1 MNGLHLG
8 GTGRAGG
15 PLRQSG
21 SLPQL
26 PKDGGG
32 GLPSMLHGW
41 RTIVSV
47 IHEEED
53 GGGSIFPRETVGAGE
68 VPIVC
73 GRLGDGIYD
82 GT

>member
-1 MNGLHLG
+1 MF
-8 GTGRAGG
+8 
-15 PLRQSG
+15 
-21 SLPQL
+21 
-26 PKDGGG
+26 
-32 GLPSMLHGW
+32 HGW